1 VKNGGVGTAESWYWT
16 LREAVKEARIA
27 DVDFDS
33 ERLLLFVPF

>member
-1 VKNGGVGTAESWYWT
+1 MKDSRVGTAELWYWT

-33 ERLLLFVPF
+33 ERLLVFVPF